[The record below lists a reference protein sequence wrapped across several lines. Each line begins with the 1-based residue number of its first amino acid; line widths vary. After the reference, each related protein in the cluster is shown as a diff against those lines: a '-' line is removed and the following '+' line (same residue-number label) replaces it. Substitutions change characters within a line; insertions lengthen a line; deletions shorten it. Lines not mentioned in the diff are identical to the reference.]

1 MVFNQECHTN
11 VIFSWVYLLALD
23 CEFQWEWK
31 HKNQEWVIL
40 ILKCTIHVDY
50 IYFCTTEHVHVHK
63 VIHKVKGNTC
73 TCI

>member
-50 IYFCTTEHVHVHK
+50 IYFWTTEHVHK